1 MNDIPWKDPWYSI
14 DDAPKIQS
22 AMNAQ
27 LAREMPVGHALEG
40 YRYHAIA
47 RRMDNDDV
55 LFVLDD
61 GPEVAVVHLT
71 WRSSRET
78 SPVWP
83 HTARFSTLEAFIV
96 ECLEPD
102 AADYNDVT

>member
-1 MNDIPWKDPWYSI
+1 M
-14 DDAPKIQS
+14 AE
-22 AMNAQ
+22 Q
-27 LAREMPVGHALEG
+27 LAREIPAGHIIAA
-40 YRYHAIA
+40 RRWHAIA

-71 WRSSRET
+71 WSHIREG

-83 HTARFSTLEAFIV
+83 STFVYPTIEAFLV
-96 ECLEPD
+96 ECMERD
-102 AADYNDVT
+102 AADRGDA